1 MNANWSGPA
10 CRRWH
15 RELTLLASGLLPD
28 KERDRVQ
35 AHLTGCARCRAYRDQ
50 LSRLTEGL
58 HSLDQSSREVEPS
71 TALRARW
78 MRAVRTTPPPE
89 TSSGVAAAA
98 LALASGIAKR
108 PAWVG
113 LAGVW
118 LLILFF
124 RVTSP
129 AVSEVASPSPLPP
142 PHAIYLALRNP
153 AWPPMEVADRS
164 SDSRT
169 KAPDA
174 PPPKPRS
181 EQPSTSKAA

>member
-1 MNANWSGPA
+1 MNVNWSGHA
-10 CRRWH
+10 CRRRH
-15 RELTLLASGLLPD
+15 RELTLLASGLLPE

-35 AHLTGCARCRAYRDQ
+35 AHLAGCTHCRAYHDQ

-58 HSLDQSSREVEPS
+58 HSLRQSSREVEPS
-71 TALRARW
+71 AALRARW

-89 TSSGVAAAA
+89 TFSGVAAAA
-98 LALASGIAKR
+98 LALACGIAKR
-108 PAWVG
+108 PAWAG

-129 AVSEVASPSPLPP
+129 SVSEVANPGPLPP
-142 PHAIYLALRNP
+142 PRAIYLALRNP
-153 AWPPMEVADRS
+153 DWPPMEVADRS
-164 SDSRT
+164 GDSRK
-169 KAPDA
+169 KAPDP